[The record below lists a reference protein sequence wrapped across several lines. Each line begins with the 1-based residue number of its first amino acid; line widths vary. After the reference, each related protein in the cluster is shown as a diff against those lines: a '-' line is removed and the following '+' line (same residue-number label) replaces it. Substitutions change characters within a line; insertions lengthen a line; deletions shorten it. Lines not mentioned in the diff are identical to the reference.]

1 MFAMSSISE
10 GYSIA
15 LLEACA
21 CALPIAATRVGG
33 NAEIVADD
41 VNCLVVPPSDP
52 EALADAIGQLLGDPG
67 RASTMGRAGRS
78 RSEEHTSELQSLMSI
93 SYAAFCLKKQTKS
106 TLL

>member
-21 CALPIAATRVGG
+21 CALPIAATRVGA

-41 VNCLVVPPSDP
+41 VNGLVVPPSDP
-52 EALADAIGQLLGDPG
+52 EALAAAIGQLLGDPG
-67 RASTMGRAGRS
+67 RASAMGRAGRS
-78 RSEEHTSELQSLMSI
+78 W
-93 SYAAFCLKKQTKS
+93 
-106 TLL
+106 LLSNATFDEIGRANVCTPVTNAQLVCTPMP

>member
-1 MFAMSSISE
+1 MFGMSSCSE

-41 VNCLVVPPSDP
+41 VNGLVVPPSDP
-52 EALADAIGQLLGDPG
+52 EALADAIGQLLGHPG
-67 RASTMGRAGRS
+67 RASAMGRAGRS
-78 RSEEHTSELQSLMSI
+78 WLLSNATFRSEERRVGQGGV
-93 SYAAFCLKKQTKS
+93 S
-106 TLL
+106 TVRSRGSPVH